1 MKLFMYDFIDEFMN
15 GLCMT
20 YEYMTYALSV
30 LSIWAKSPD
39 INGKSRSIYGKME

>member
-1 MKLFMYDFIDEFMN
+1 MHYVLYFLSAIMKLFMYDFIDEFMN

-30 LSIWAKSPD
+30 LSI
-39 INGKSRSIYGKME
+39 